1 MAGPFVHFMSFRSS
15 ALTLLV
21 FFVLHGTSWAE
32 PNDDAI
38 VKLAQTLTTA
48 KADKAR
54 LSAAVALGELRDKRA
69 LRPLVR
75 ALSDDNKTVRAV
87 AATSLGLLGDDKA
100 LPALKRATQ
109 DKHKTVRQSAVEA
122 IARIRSTGATTSKVS
137 RARNKERLASYRISA
152 RERPLIP
159 AHKPEVYIVLKSMAD
174 ESKATK
180 KNERVT
186 REARM
191 KRVMTSTLNG
201 TPGVTISE
209 ELASELKLPPYYID
223 LSLLDFT
230 RRDSG
235 PYVEVECSLRVAVS
249 NKRGKM
255 LSVMTGGAKVQ
266 VPRRT
271 FRRRYEAQMRLEALD
286 SALQGIHHDVVSY
299 LQKNPS

>member
-1 MAGPFVHFMSFRSS
+1 MWFRSS
-15 ALTLLV
+15 ALTLLLLG
-21 FFVLHGTSWAE
+21 VLHGTGWAE
-32 PNDDAI
+32 PDDEAI
-38 VKLAQTLTTA
+38 SKLAQTLTTA

-75 ALSDDNKTVRAV
+75 ALGDDNKTVRAV
-87 AATSLGLLGDDKA
+87 AATSLGLLGDETA

-122 IARIRSTGATTSKVS
+122 IAKIRSTSTVTSRTS
-137 RARNKERLASYRISA
+137 RTRNQERLASYRIPA

-159 AHKPEVYIVLKSMAD
+159 AHKPAVYIVLKSTAD
-174 ESKATK
+174 DSKATK
-180 KNERVT
+180 KDVRVT

-191 KRVMTSTLNG
+191 KRVMTSTLSG
-201 TPGVTISE
+201 TPGVTVNA
-209 ELASELKLPPYYID
+209 ELADELKLPPYYID
-223 LSLLDFT
+223 LSILDFT
-230 RRDSG
+230 RRESG
-235 PYVEVECSLRVAVS
+235 PYVEIECSLRVAVS

-271 FRRRYEAQMRLEALD
+271 FRARYEAQMRLEALD
-286 SALQGIHHDVVSY
+286 SAVQGIHHDVVTY